1 MSIYEAETL
10 SEKIRYNNHYP
21 KCMYESGYYNSFQQ
35 QNTILQRI
43 CNCYE
48 NMEKYNYN
56 LIELKYE
63 NELKEKELENECKL
77 EDQKLGYIKEEYE
90 YQLKIEKEYGDIIDD
105 NKQKLEI
112 IKLEINNEYKKL
124 NQDISNLK
132 KEIEELNSQKEE
144 EITLMKKKI
153 LLELNNE
160 YKIKLLKYKN
170 MKELETEKEKK
181 DFEIKKKIFEAE
193 KEIKFNEMKN
203 KAELV
208 QKIISICKNI
218 TLK

>member
-10 SEKIRYNNHYP
+10 SEKIRYNTHYP
-21 KCMYESGYYNSFQQ
+21 KCMYESGSYNSFQQ

-63 NELKEKELENECKL
+63 NEIKEKELENECKL

-153 LLELNNE
+153 
-160 YKIKLLKYKN
+160 
-170 MKELETEKEKK
+170 
-181 DFEIKKKIFEAE
+181 FEAE

>member
-1 MSIYEAETL
+1 
-10 SEKIRYNNHYP
+10 
-21 KCMYESGYYNSFQQ
+21 
-35 QNTILQRI
+35 
-43 CNCYE
+43 
-48 NMEKYNYN
+48 
-56 LIELKYE
+56 
-63 NELKEKELENECKL
+63 
-77 EDQKLGYIKEEYE
+77 
-90 YQLKIEKEYGDIIDD
+90 
-105 NKQKLEI
+105 
-112 IKLEINNEYKKL
+112 
-124 NQDISNLK
+124 
-132 KEIEELNSQKEE
+132 
-144 EITLMKKKI
+144 MKKKI